1 MLEEFLKLSTK
12 ALAEENERRS
22 ILEQK
27 ADYLFKWLTAV
38 ITIVGII
45 VPVISKQTEKNMSDK
60 FAIAAYSITLISFII
75 AIGCVIAINW
85 PKKVKLNILGK
96 DMMNLV
102 KQRNMTDIRDV
113 IYEEI
118 IIKDF
123 ITVELR
129 KQNERK
135 AKLIIGGNIFLT
147 LGLLSLTVFVS
158 YFIWGI

>member
-45 VPVISKQTEKNMSDK
+45 VPVMSKQTEKNMSDK
-60 FAIAAYSITLISFII
+60 FAIVAYSVTLISFII

-102 KQRNMTDIRDV
+102 KQRNMTDVRDV

-135 AKLIIGGNIFLT
+135 AKLIIGGNIFLI